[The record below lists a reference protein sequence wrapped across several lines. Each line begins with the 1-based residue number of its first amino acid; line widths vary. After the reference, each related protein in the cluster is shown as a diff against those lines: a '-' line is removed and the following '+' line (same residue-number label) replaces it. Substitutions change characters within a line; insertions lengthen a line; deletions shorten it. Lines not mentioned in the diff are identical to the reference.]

1 MDFHFFFSPQT
12 NERVK
17 KNGARW
23 SFLECERGKKRWI
36 PDSHWEKIKCK
47 IDPDV
52 IFMIKIK

>member
-1 MDFHFFFSPQT
+1 MEPDGVF
-12 NERVK
+12 
-17 KNGARW
+17 W
-23 SFLECERGKKRWI
+23 SVREGKKGWI